1 MERKQA
7 GGWCDSLHKEK
18 ERNFLVVSS
27 CVIDGYGRDLMSGEE
42 ASGVEQLP
50 ELR

>member
-1 MERKQA
+1 M
-7 GGWCDSLHKEK
+7 CDSLHKEK
-18 ERNFLVVSS
+18 ERIFLVVSS
-27 CVIDGYGRDLMSGEE
+27 RVIDGYGGALMSGEE